1 MHTLFMSFWLLLP
14 WLSLSAQTTEA
25 LPAEDIVTE
34 YPASEAD
41 QKPVDRIAIDTEI
54 AHSDSA
60 KLYTAD
66 IVIANYQDQDFYPY
80 IKRKIG
86 MSSDKITSLIA
97 KQSQT
102 QLPVV
107 FYTDWPAL
115 MPNNHLSD
123 VKQFTLSLS
132 SDNES
137 GNWGLF
143 SKKYDVQIDA
153 YFSQQMGL
161 QTVHCFI
168 ASGENANCNAYL
180 EQGSNHMNIVI
191 ELR

>member
-1 MHTLFMSFWLLLP
+1 MSVCLLLP
-14 WLSLSAQTTEA
+14 WLSLSAQTTEVLA
-25 LPAEDIVTE
+25 DEVVITEHPTSEVEQVPA
-34 YPASEAD
+34 
-41 QKPVDRIAIDTEI
+41 DRITINTEI

-66 IVIANYQDQDFYPY
+66 IVIANYLDQDFYPY

-97 KQSQT
+97 KQTQT

-115 MPNNHLSD
+115 IPNNHLSE

-132 SDNES
+132 TDNES

-168 ASGENANCNAYL
+168 ASGENASCNAYL
-180 EQGSNHMNIVI
+180 EQGSNHMNIII